1 MLLIDSMKPELGDLF
16 DERIGKAFDGTAGS
30 PGGHV
35 RESKLDGAWVP
46 ACAGMTLNQAAP

>member
-16 DERIGKAFDGTAGS
+16 DERIGKAFDGTAGRR
-30 PGGHV
+30 GGHV